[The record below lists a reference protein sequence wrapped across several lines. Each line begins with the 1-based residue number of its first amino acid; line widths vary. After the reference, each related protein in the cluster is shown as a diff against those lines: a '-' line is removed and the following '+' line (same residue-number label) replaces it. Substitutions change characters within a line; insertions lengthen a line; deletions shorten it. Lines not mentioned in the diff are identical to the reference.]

1 MAQAFAALSAS
12 PGARALYDAER
23 ASGALVS
30 RVQLFAAMEALTHAG
45 VGPVSVTQP
54 DYVFEAASQAGDQLA
69 AALR

>member
-1 MAQAFAALSAS
+1 
-12 PGARALYDAER
+12 
-23 ASGALVS
+23 
-30 RVQLFAAMEALTHAG
+30 MEALTHAG